1 MNLLISMGSEI
12 GLIAVTNTSFGK
24 IVRRHFDLHL
34 VTRQNFDVMHSHFT
48 GNMADDDMTILK
60 LHSEHGIGQ
69 SFQYGTI
76 LFD

>member
-1 MNLLISMGSEI
+1 MSFSIVMAAEI
-12 GLIAVTNTSFGK
+12 GLIAVTNTAFGK

-34 VTRQNFDVMHSHFT
+34 VTGQNFDVMHSHFT
-48 GNMADDDMTILK
+48 GNMTDDDMTILK

>member
-1 MNLLISMGSEI
+1 MNLLRSMGNAI

-34 VTRQNFDVMHSHFT
+34 VTGQNFDVMHSHFT
-48 GNMADDDMTILK
+48 GNMADDDMTVLK
-60 LHSEHGIGQ
+60 LHPEHGIGQ